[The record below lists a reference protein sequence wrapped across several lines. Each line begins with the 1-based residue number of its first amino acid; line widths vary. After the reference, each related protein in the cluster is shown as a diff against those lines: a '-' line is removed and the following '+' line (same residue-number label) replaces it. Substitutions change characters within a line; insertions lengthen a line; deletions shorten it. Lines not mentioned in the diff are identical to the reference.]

1 MKVDFG
7 LDIRHLEDKNG
18 EQIVAVKDCFNNKAV
33 LRKDNPLYHMLG
45 GFTKDGH
52 QNAERVLAIA
62 DECDSCEINN
72 YKKDMMLSQYFY
84 DHNVILSSLQ
94 NFNDTQIIRDVD
106 EELRDDFYCTC
117 SNATTYL
124 PEICSPIDISKGA
137 FIHVQ
142 RVNRDDNSRLRAKIR
157 TEYITRSLE
166 YLIASIINTDQ
177 IYANNDIIISS
188 DVTEI
193 IFKV

>member
-1 MKVDFG
+1 MTVDFG
-7 LDIRHLEDKNG
+7 LDIRHLKDKNW
-18 EQIVAVKDCFNNKAV
+18 EQIVAVKDCFNNKVV

-62 DECDSCEINN
+62 DECYSCEINN

-94 NFNDTQIIRDVD
+94 SFNDTQI
-106 EELRDDFYCTC
+106 
-117 SNATTYL
+117 
-124 PEICSPIDISKGA
+124 
-137 FIHVQ
+137 
-142 RVNRDDNSRLRAKIR
+142 
-157 TEYITRSLE
+157 TEYTTRSLE

-177 IYANNDIIISS
+177 IDANNDIIISS

-193 IFKV
+193 IFKL